1 MSTYN
6 PIATQTL
13 TGATS
18 LVIFS
23 NIPQSYTDLVVVIN
37 GALSGSGVKSINF
50 NLDTASNYSCT
61 TMIGAGSSYSSGR
74 YAEPYIDVSNASANS
89 FVNVIQINNYSNN
102 ITFKNYLAR
111 QNAAVTSTE
120 TIVGLWR
127 NTNPITTISFSA
139 SGGQTYASGTTFSI
153 YAISA
158 GSPKAQ
164 GGLVTKDST
173 YYYHTFLSSGVF
185 TSYQALTVD
194 YLVVAGGGGGGQ
206 NTGGGGGAGGYR
218 TSLDSST
225 LSLTAQDYAVTVGSG
240 GAGGYAYDDP
250 SSTGSNGSNSSFSTI
265 TASGGGGGA
274 GSGTTIM
281 GLGGNSG
288 GSGGG
293 ASRGAISQRNGGAG
307 NSGSYSPVEG
317 YAGGNNGTQ
326 GTSGGG
332 GGAGA
337 VGGNAGSSAGNGGA
351 GRNTNSAWAT
361 ATNTGVSGYYAGGG
375 GGGSYDGPAGSGG
388 AGGGGAGSRDN
399 IAVPV
404 NGVAN
409 TGGGG
414 GGMNNN
420 NNPPNGNRGA
430 NGGSGIVIVRYAI

>member
-18 LVIFS
+18 SIIFS

-50 NLDTASNYSCT
+50 NGDTASNYSCT

-102 ITFKNYLAR
+102 TTFKNYLAR

-185 TSYQALTVD
+185 TPNQALTCD
-194 YLVVAGGGGGGQ
+194 YLVVAGGGGGG
-206 NTGGGGGAGGYR
+206 GGFRSGGGGAGGLR
-218 TSLDSST
+218 CTVGATGGGGTLEST
-225 LSLTAQDYAVTVGSG
+225 LSLTAQNYSIIV
-240 GAGGYAYDDP
+240 GAGGSGATNANGF
-250 SSTGSNGSNSSFSTI
+250 SGSNSVFSTI
-265 TASGGGGGA
+265 TATGGGYGGGNWDSGNAGGA
-274 GSGTTIM
+274 
-281 GLGGNSG
+281 G

-293 ASRGAISQRNGGAG
+293 GIGSSSTGGAG
-307 NSGSYSPVEG
+307 GARTASPVQGFNGGSG
-317 YAGGNNGTQ
+317 YSGGLQCG
-326 GTSGGG
+326 GGG

-337 VGGNAGSSAGNGGA
+337 IGQNGGSGGTDGDGGA
-351 GRNTNSAWAT
+351 GAT
-361 ATNTGVSGYYAGGG
+361 TSISGTSVTYAGGG
-375 GGGSYDGPAGSGG
+375 GGGNYGSGNVTIG
-388 AGGGGAGSRDN
+388 GTGGGGAGGSGDN
-399 IAVPV
+399 PYN
-404 NGVAN
+404 NGVSGTAN
-409 TGGGG
+409 TGGGAG
-414 GGMNNN
+414 GAS
-420 NNPPNGNRGA
+420 GNERSGG